1 MLKSLYLLRSK
12 IRRDLLAL
20 FFTNPSERFYLR
32 ELERRL
38 GYSAGN
44 IRRELLRFREDELLR
59 TEKVGNLLYYSLND
73 EHPLFAEIQSIVA
86 KTVGVEGALRE
97 ELSSVGD
104 IKIAFVYG
112 SFAAERAGAAS
123 DIDVMVI
130 GDPDM
135 STLNETVGGLENRL
149 RREINVT
156 VYSAKEFKA
165 RKRAHS
171 GFVLDLLNSPRIM
184 LIGEEDELLA

>member
-1 MLKSLYLLRSK
+1 MIGSLYLLRSR

-32 ELERRL
+32 ELERML
-38 GYSAGN
+38 GYSAGS
-44 IRRELLRFREDELLR
+44 IRRELLKFQDDDLLR
-59 TEKVGNLLYYSLND
+59 TERVGNLVYYSLNP
-73 EHPLFAEIQSIVA
+73 EHPLYEEIRSIVV

-112 SFAAERAGAAS
+112 SFAAGQERAGS

-135 STLNETVGGLENRL
+135 SALNESIAKLEGRL
-149 RREINVT
+149 RRDINVT

-165 RKRAHS
+165 RKKAGS
-171 GFVLDLLNSPRIM
+171 GFVLDLLKSPRITM
-184 LIGEEDELLA
+184 IGEEDELLA